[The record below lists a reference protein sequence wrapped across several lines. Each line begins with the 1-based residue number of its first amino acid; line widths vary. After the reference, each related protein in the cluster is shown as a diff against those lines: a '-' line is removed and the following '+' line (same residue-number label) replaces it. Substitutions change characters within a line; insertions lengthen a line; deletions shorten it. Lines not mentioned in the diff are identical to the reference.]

1 MRVIFAGTPEFARV
15 ALERLLAAGFTVPLV
30 LTQPDRPA
38 GRGMKLQ
45 ASPVKQCALE
55 RGIAVAQPR
64 SLRLDGKYPDDAAAA
79 RDALL
84 AAQADVMV
92 VAAYGLILP
101 QWVLDS
107 MSAARPPEG
116 TKAPSGG
123 SEPRAAESVGA
134 RLGCLNI
141 HASLLPR
148 WRGAAPIHR
157 AIEAGDAETGVTIM
171 QMDAGLDTGDML
183 LMERLA
189 IAPTDTT
196 ATLHD
201 RLAALGGRMIVE
213 ALELAACGGLK
224 AVPQPA
230 EGITYAHKIEK
241 AESTIDWSLPATVIG
256 QRIRAFDPFPGAS
269 TECAGETIKVWS
281 YEIDSN
287 KPNTD
292 KRHGQILSVNGDGV
306 TVACGEGTLRL
317 TTLQRAGGKR
327 LAAADFLRGFDLQ
340 PGMVLGAAPTTAA
353 TPA

>member
-1 MRVIFAGTPEFARV
+1 MRVIFAGTPEFDRV

-55 RGIAVAQPR
+55 HGIPVAQPR
-64 SLRLDGKYPDDAAAA
+64 SPRLDGKYPDDAAAA
-79 RDALL
+79 RDALV

-101 QWVLDS
+101 QWVLDLP
-107 MSAARPPEG
+107 AQ
-116 TKAPSGG
+116 
-123 SEPRAAESVGA
+123 
-134 RLGCLNI
+134 GCLNI

-287 KPNTD
+287 KSNTD
-292 KRHGQILSVNGDGV
+292 KRQGQILSVDGDGV

>member
-15 ALERLLAAGFTVPLV
+15 ALARLLAAGFTVPLV

-45 ASPVKQCALE
+45 ASPVKQCALDH
-55 RGIAVAQPR
+55 GIAVAQPR
-64 SLRLDGKYPDDAAAA
+64 SLRLDGKYPEDAAAA

-101 QWVLDS
+101 QWVLD
-107 MSAARPPEG
+107 MPA
-116 TKAPSGG
+116 K
-123 SEPRAAESVGA
+123 
-134 RLGCLNI
+134 GCLNI

-183 LMERLA
+183 LVEKTP

-196 ATLHD
+196 AVLHD
-201 RLAALGGRMIVE
+201 RLADQGGRMIVE
-213 ALELAACGGLK
+213 ALELAACGGLQP
-224 AVPQPA
+224 VPQPA
-230 EGITYAHKIEK
+230 EGVTYAHKIEK
-241 AESTIDWSLPATVIG
+241 AESEIDWSLPAHVIG

-269 TECAGETIKVWS
+269 TALQGEAIKVWG
-281 YEIDSN
+281 YEIDSYQRLSN
-287 KPNTD
+287 E
-292 KRHGQILSVNGDGV
+292 RCGQILASGPEGV
-306 TVACGEGTLRL
+306 TVACGEGGALRL
-317 TTLQRAGGKR
+317 TILQRAGGKR
-327 LAAADFLRGFDLQ
+327 LPVADFLRGFPLPVGQ
-340 PGMVLGAAPTTAA
+340 VLGASTVAA
-353 TPA
+353 

>member
-55 RGIAVAQPR
+55 HGIPVAQPR

-79 RDALL
+79 RDALV

-101 QWVLDS
+101 QWVLDLP
-107 MSAARPPEG
+107 AQ
-116 TKAPSGG
+116 
-123 SEPRAAESVGA
+123 
-134 RLGCLNI
+134 GCLNI

-287 KPNTD
+287 KSNTD
-292 KRHGQILSVNGDGV
+292 KRNGQILSVNGDGV